1 MHVEKKILLIL
12 ILTGVRSVCFSQPVQ
27 IAAINKEKSYVF
39 INRYISYLKSSSII
53 SFDSAQR
60 LFLQNRFSEL
70 PPQDIILKGYDP
82 SFYWFRFI
90 MSNHSAV
97 DKDLVFMQ
105 GGLGARETELWQS
118 SGSTYVSLGKSGH
131 KYPFNKRP
139 YRNLHYYYPVHLT
152 AGATDTFYLFKD
164 ESHAYKVISFGL
176 MHPDTLKKLE
186 TDFYFKFGILVGL
199 MLLFIILNL
208 YLYAAIKE
216 KIHLWYCLY
225 ILFTLLFIIKDEGLD
240 TEFLGLDSEIGY
252 RLTSMGA
259 IASLA
264 IGFQLKVV
272 QLFLVNISRINFLN
286 KVLSFIKWS
295 CWTGGIAFWFV
306 FYIQPAHLTDLIVF
320 EWTNKSM
327 LAAFFV
333 IPVACIYSFRMGY
346 KPALFILAGMATL
359 IAGAT
364 LRALFIPL
372 KSFMI
377 RPTYFE
383 IGIVLEAIII
393 SFGLMYRYNLFKKE
407 KDTLKRELDIQKKDT
422 TSQVLLAQ
430 EAEQKRIAA
439 DLHDELGGNLAAIKM
454 TLQSFNLPVKQ
465 SVELTSLIDRASTN
479 ARNISHNLMPPDFAD
494 TNLKD
499 LLENYYRQ
507 LNAETDIRF
516 YFHFTGNN
524 NHFDKQ
530 EELMI
535 YRVVMELT
543 NNILK
548 HSKATEATVQFIY
561 HQDNLSLVVEDN
573 GNGFY
578 DDSSGGIGFK
588 NIQSRIKYLNGSLD
602 IDSGDKGSTIMIQIP
617 YRDSNE

>member
-1 MHVEKKILLIL
+1 
-12 ILTGVRSVCFSQPVQ
+12 
-27 IAAINKEKSYVF
+27 
-39 INRYISYLKSSSII
+39 
-53 SFDSAQR
+53 
-60 LFLQNRFSEL
+60 
-70 PPQDIILKGYDP
+70 
-82 SFYWFRFI
+82 
-90 MSNHSAV
+90 
-97 DKDLVFMQ
+97 
-105 GGLGARETELWQS
+105 
-118 SGSTYVSLGKSGH
+118 
-131 KYPFNKRP
+131 
-139 YRNLHYYYPVHLT
+139 
-152 AGATDTFYLFKD
+152 
-164 ESHAYKVISFGL
+164 
-176 MHPDTLKKLE
+176 
-186 TDFYFKFGILVGL
+186 
-199 MLLFIILNL
+199 
-208 YLYAAIKE
+208 
-216 KIHLWYCLY
+216 
-225 ILFTLLFIIKDEGLD
+225 
-240 TEFLGLDSEIGY
+240 
-252 RLTSMGA
+252 
-259 IASLA
+259 
-264 IGFQLKVV
+264 
-272 QLFLVNISRINFLN
+272 
-286 KVLSFIKWS
+286 
-295 CWTGGIAFWFV
+295 
-306 FYIQPAHLTDLIVF
+306 
-320 EWTNKSM
+320 
-327 LAAFFV
+327 
-333 IPVACIYSFRMGY
+333 
-346 KPALFILAGMATL
+346 
-359 IAGAT
+359 
-364 LRALFIPL
+364 
-372 KSFMI
+372 MI

-393 SFGLMYRYNLFKKE
+393 SFGLMYRYNLSKKE